1 MTAPVIAAP
10 GVETVVVLNRHTRV
24 RDGGTTLVGGSPTRV
39 LHLTEPAARLL
50 DGGTLRATTPV
61 GRALAERLVD
71 TGLAD
76 PVLASLPEVA
86 PDAVTVVVPVRD
98 RPAQLDR
105 LLAALGSTLRV
116 VVVDD
121 GSHDPAAIAA
131 VVAAHG
137 ATLHPLNPNVGPAGA
152 RNAGLAQA
160 ATPYVAF
167 VDSDVV
173 ATAAA
178 ITSLLRHFAD
188 PRVALVA
195 PRVMPLAGAL
205 RSPVAAYE
213 GARSSLDPGPDP
225 ALVRPRSR
233 VSWVATAC
241 VVARVTALGEGF
253 CEELRVAEDVDL
265 VWRLCAG
272 GWRVRYEPAVQVE
285 HEHRADLAAWMS
297 RKAFYGTG
305 AALLAARHGALVAPA
320 VLSPWSVLAVG
331 AALCQRRWSAPVVV
345 VTCAVVTARIAR
357 RVPRSRRPVRLAV
370 SLTLTGL
377 GAASG
382 QASALMLRH
391 WWPVTL
397 GAALVSRRAR
407 RAVVVAGMVDAA
419 VEHRRTAPALAFAP
433 FMLVRRL
440 DDLAYGAGV
449 WLGALRARSARALVP
464 DVTSSRRTR
473 SDPAHP
479 RAGASGGTI
488 RSC

>member
-1 MTAPVIAAP
+1 VTAPALPTVD
-10 GVETVVVLNRHTRV
+10 VVVALSRHTRV

-39 LHLTEPAARLL
+39 LHLSESAARLL

-61 GRALAERLVD
+61 ARALAERLVE
-71 TGLAD
+71 TGLAN
-76 PVLASLPEVA
+76 PVLAALPEVA
-86 PDAVTVVVPVRD
+86 ADTVTVVVPVRD

-105 LLAALGSTLRV
+105 LLDALGRSLRV

-121 GSHDPAAIAA
+121 GSHEPAAVAA

-137 ATLHPLNPNVGPAGA
+137 ATLLPLSANVGPAGA
-152 RNAGLAQA
+152 RNAGLAQVG
-160 ATPYVAF
+160 TPYVAF

-173 ATAAA
+173 ATADA

-195 PRVMPLAGAL
+195 PRVMPLGGSS

-241 VVARVTALGEGF
+241 VVARVSALGAGF
-253 CEELRVAEDVDL
+253 SDELRVAEDVDL
-265 VWRLCAG
+265 VWRLCADD
-272 GWRVRYEPAVQVE
+272 WRVRYEPDVRVE
-285 HEHRADLAAWMS
+285 HEHRADLAAWLS
-297 RKAFYGTG
+297 RKAYYGTG
-305 AALLAARHGALVAPA
+305 AALLADRHGALVAPA

-331 AALCQRRWSAPVVV
+331 AALCQRRWSAPVVAL
-345 VTCAVVTARIAR
+345 TCAVVTARIAR
-357 RVPRSRRPVRLAV
+357 RVPRSRRPVRLAAT
-370 SLTLTGL
+370 LTLTGL

-391 WWPVTL
+391 WWPLTL
-397 GAALVSRRAR
+397 VACLVSGRAR
-407 RAVVVAGMVDAA
+407 RAVVVAGLVDAA
-419 VEHRRTAPALAFAP
+419 VEHRRTAPPLAFGP
-433 FMLVRRL
+433 FLLVRRL

-449 WLGALRARSARALVP
+449 WMGALQARSVRALLP
-464 DVTSSRRTR
+464 DLTTSRRR
-473 SDPAHP
+473 RCEPAQQ
-479 RAGASGGTI
+479 
-488 RSC
+488 